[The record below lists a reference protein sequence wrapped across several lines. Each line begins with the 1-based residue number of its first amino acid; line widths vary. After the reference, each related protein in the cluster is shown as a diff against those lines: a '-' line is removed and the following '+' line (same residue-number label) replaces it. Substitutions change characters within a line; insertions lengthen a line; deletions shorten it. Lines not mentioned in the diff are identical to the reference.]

1 MFRIVAV
8 FPVNGL
14 FTLTLSKN
22 GGVIKYTFSVRDF
35 EVSIALWGFRI
46 MSRVSKEIKRG
57 TKAPHAPH
65 APEKYLETPNDGSK
79 ERK

>member
-35 EVSIALWGFRI
+35 EVSIALWGFTI
-46 MSRVSKEIKRG
+46 MSHHVLREIERG
-57 TKAPHAPH
+57 TKAPH
-65 APEKYLETPNDGSK
+65 APEKYLETPNNGSK